1 MVQHTCSCKKARLAY
16 PTAAASA
23 PQPRLSSAPH
33 ITQPHS
39 CTARVLQPHADSAAH
54 IHAKKGIFH
63 AFAVNRE
70 GNSPPGIHS
79 PAAPWWYTRP
89 HTITRRAVLVVACR
103 ALAQDQPRRFHW
115 FAVLRGWVR
124 LGGIG
129 GKVQASFAS
138 LQHEIWV
145 RSKETWV
152 VGSALG
158 GKRWTLHLWRT
169 TACCAGAPG
178 GWKCL
183 AALPC
188 PAQLAMAGGCCIVT
202 GEAG

>member
-79 PAAPWWYTRP
+79 PAAPWWYTRQ

-115 FAVLRGWVR
+115 FAVMRGWVR
-124 LGGIG
+124 LGELVAKCKRSQVCSTRSGCEARRPG
-129 GKVQASFAS
+129 SWAQRSVEALDVTS
-138 LQHEIWV
+138 LANHGLL
-145 RSKETWV
+145 R
-152 VGSALG
+152 G
-158 GKRWTLHLWRT
+158 R
-169 TACCAGAPG
+169 PG
-178 GWKCL
+178 GWKHL